1 MLIAFEVEDK
11 FGDLIE
17 WEMEIDPTQ
26 EDVIEY
32 YDTLVDEEIYE
43 NDDDFFDW
51 LKDKYSD
58 VAQDDYNEAVEEQ
71 KEYDQMAIMSHYW

>member
-32 YDTLVDEEIYE
+32 YDTLVYEEIYE

-51 LKDKYSD
+51 LKEKYAD
-58 VAQDDYNEAVEEQ
+58 VAQNDYDDYMDE
-71 KEYDQMAIMSHYW
+71 

>member
-1 MLIAFEVEDK
+1 MLIAFEVEDR

-26 EDVIEY
+26 KDIIWFYGKYVEDWE
-32 YDTLVDEEIYE
+32 DDEEFAE
-43 NDDDFFDW
+43 W
-51 LKDKYSD
+51 LKEKYAD